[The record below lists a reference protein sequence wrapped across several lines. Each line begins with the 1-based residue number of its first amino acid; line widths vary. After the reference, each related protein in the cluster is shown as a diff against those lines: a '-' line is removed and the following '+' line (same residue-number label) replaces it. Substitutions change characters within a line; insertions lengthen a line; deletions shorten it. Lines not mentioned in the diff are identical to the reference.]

1 MHPVSIFTKVKEIIN
16 NIRQNFTSKLSEG
29 LLKITKFIGYYHETL
44 RNKKRKPHA
53 NND

>member
-29 LLKITKFIGYYHETL
+29 LLKTTKFIGYYHETL